1 MDTQATYTE
10 LLSLLKRLDRLDS
23 IGGLLSWD
31 DSVNLPAQSA
41 GLRAEQ
47 MAVYTEIQ
55 HREAANP
62 RLGELLDTLE
72 SARGSLDTDQL
83 AVIRDARRDYDEVTK
98 IPAAF
103 ASRWAAAQTA
113 AHHAWIE
120 ARNNDDYPGFKPFL
134 EEQIRFARE
143 HAGYVAT
150 GDPYDYWVDRFD
162 PGMDS
167 ATIES
172 LFGQLLPELKSIIGE
187 ILACPDQPDNSIFR
201 GFPIDKQE
209 SFLREVVKTLGFDF
223 SRGRIDVAVHPFCGG
238 HGLDTRM
245 TTRFD
250 VDNPIDSLSSAIHET
265 GHALYEQG
273 LPDTWA
279 GTALS
284 DSIGMAVHES
294 QSRIW
299 ENQVGR
305 SRAFW
310 KYWEPRYR
318 EAFPKQLDGVSSE
331 AFYRA
336 LNKVGMT
343 PIRVDADEVT
353 YNLHIMLRFELEKG
367 LFDGSITAAD
377 LPDAWNEAS
386 TRILGYTPKS
396 NREGCLQDIHWSG
409 GAFGYFPS
417 YCLGNL
423 IAAQLWYHIREEIPD
438 LDTQFEKADF
448 RPFLNWLRKH
458 VHHQGRRTFTREFVR
473 MTTGAELSPD
483 FLVRYLKERYLPLYR
498 QA

>member
-1 MDTQATYTE
+1 MDTQPPYNE
-10 LLSLLKRLDRLDS
+10 LLSLHKRLDRLGS
-23 IGGLLSWD
+23 IGALLSWD
-31 DSVNLPAQSA
+31 DSVNLPPQSA
-41 GLRAEQ
+41 GLRGEQ
-47 MAVYTEIQ
+47 MAVYTELY

-62 RLGELLDTLE
+62 RIGELLAQLE
-72 SARGSLDTDQL
+72 ASREALDADQR
-83 AVIRDARRDYDEVTK
+83 AVIRDARRQFDEVTK
-98 IPAAF
+98 IPAEF

-120 ARNNDDYPGFKPFL
+120 ARKNDDFPHFKPFL
-134 EEQIRFARE
+134 DEQIRFAKE
-143 HAGYVAT
+143 HAAYVSD
-150 GDPYDYWVDRFD
+150 GDPYDYWIDQFD

-167 ATIES
+167 ATVAS
-172 LFGQLLPELKSIIGE
+172 LFTRLLPELKSIIGE
-187 ILACPDQPDNSIFR
+187 ILACPNQPDNSIFR

-209 SFLREVVKTLGFDF
+209 SFLREVVKSLGFDF

-273 LPDTWA
+273 LPDTFA
-279 GTALS
+279 GTALAE
-284 DSIGMAVHES
+284 SIGMAVHES

-299 ENQVGR
+299 ENQIGR
-305 SRAFW
+305 SRPFW

-318 EAFPKQLDGVSSE
+318 EAFPKQFETVSSE

-336 LNKVGMT
+336 LNKVDIT

-367 LFDGSITAAD
+367 LFDGSISAGD
-377 LPDAWNEAS
+377 LPEAWNAAS
-386 TRILGYTPKS
+386 ARVLGYTPKS
-396 NREGCLQDIHWSG
+396 NREGCLQDVHWSG

-423 IAAQLWYHIREEIPD
+423 VAAQLWYHIREAIPD
-438 LDTQFEKADF
+438 LDAQIEVANFT
-448 RPFLNWLRKH
+448 PFLTWLRKH
-458 VHHQGRRTFTREFVR
+458 VHEQGRRTFTREFVR
-473 MTTGAELSPD
+473 NTTGAELSPD
-483 FLVRYLKERYLPLYR
+483 FLVRYLRERYLPLYT
-498 QA
+498 